1 MAASLSEP
9 ERLSPRDGAPRM
21 TSPILA
27 RRALL
32 GGAASLLAAP
42 SVHAQAL
49 TKVTFQLSWIRS
61 IQYGGLFAAQ
71 ELGYFREVGIEPEW
85 QPGGPNIDAVATV
98 AAGRALIG
106 DRPSDQLVIARGR
119 GIPVKIIAAMFNR
132 SPSAVMSLKRAPIRS
147 LADMV
152 GKTIAI
158 PGGARPVVVNL
169 MRNAGIDANR
179 VNFVPVGTDPGILAS
194 GQVDGYVG
202 LSTNQGVMLQARG
215 VEVEF
220 LHLSDLGSNLY
231 GGAIYV
237 TDAVLAR
244 ERDLLV
250 RFLRAATR
258 GFRKMVEDPEQVA
271 RWTVE
276 KYAAPGLDLATQT
289 REAVAS
295 IPYIRGGEA
304 ATNGLLWVEPGF
316 VEGSITMAVA
326 TGIAPRAFPVSDL
339 VDQSLMRAVH
349 GRGA

>member
-1 MAASLSEP
+1 MRLTRRLALMAP
-9 ERLSPRDGAPRM
+9 
-21 TSPILA
+21 
-27 RRALL
+27 ALL
-32 GGAASLLAAP
+32 APTLLATP
-42 SVHAQAL
+42 GLRAQTL
-49 TKVTFQLSWIRS
+49 TRVPFQLSWIRS
-61 IQYGGLFAAQ
+61 IQYGGLFAAE
-71 ELGYFREVGIEPEW
+71 ELGYFREVGIEPSW
-85 QPGGPNIDAVATV
+85 QAGGPNIDAVATV
-98 AAGRALIG
+98 AAGRAMIG

-147 LADMV
+147 LSDMV

-158 PGGARPVVVNL
+158 PGGARPVLVNL
-169 MRNAGIDANR
+169 MRNAGIDSAR

-220 LHLSDLGSNLY
+220 LHLSDVGSNLY

-237 TDAVLAR
+237 TDTVLAQN
-244 ERDLLV
+244 RDLLI

-258 GFRKMVEDPEQVA
+258 GFEKMVQDPDTVA

-289 REAVAS
+289 AEARAS

-304 ATNGLLWVEPGF
+304 ATNGLLWVEPAF
-316 VEGSITMAVA
+316 LESSITMAVQ
-326 TGIAPRAFPVSDL
+326 TGIAPRAFPVADL

-349 GRGA
+349 GRPA